1 MRLNIH
7 LHSNA
12 SMFVYGLIN
21 TVETV
26 FSAKLGPGSLRH
38 SFVTTGGNKLKGA
51 SRSKS
56 CVSIDCARPILLR
69 VPGQG
74 EGCSGLP
81 RWRGARTIHPSRQS
95 RGSGGGR
102 RIIPPHTH
110 TFLRRDP
117 SPQRAAGTRRQRLRR
132 PGSLSLPPRR
142 RATPQLRRRQRRRPL
157 GGACAP
163 FPALAPRPLPALALS
178 CATSL
183 RKKPPCRTRQI
194 RHNPPPG

>member
-110 TFLRRDP
+110 FSPPGPQPSAGGGNPPAAPEETRQPQPAPAAAGDTPTAQAPAAAAVGRRVRSLPCPRAPP
-117 SPQRAAGTRRQRLRR
+117 SPCPRALLRDVAEEEAAVSDAADS
-132 PGSLSLPPRR
+132 P
-142 RATPQLRRRQRRRPL
+142 
-157 GGACAP
+157 
-163 FPALAPRPLPALALS
+163 
-178 CATSL
+178 
-183 RKKPPCRTRQI
+183 
-194 RHNPPPG
+194 